1 MIDQIMEILLGKKSK
16 MKKPYTNDIDS
27 SEEENEI
34 SEGMLSGK
42 EKMKKKAE
50 MLSDEMEET
59 PEDEAMESPQIQKK
73 EKKMGVELHDDPEED
88 DYGDDE
94 EDEEEVP
101 EKGRLYGDKHKK
113 TMSKII
119 IALGGKFGG
128 PRERNKL

>member
-1 MIDQIMEILLGKKSK
+1 MEILLGKKNK
-16 MKKPYTNDIDS
+16 MKKPYADDSDS

-59 PEDEAMESPQIQKK
+59 PEDEALESPEMQKK
-73 EKKMGVELHDDPEED
+73 EKKMGVELHDDPEEE

-94 EDEEEVP
+94 EAEEEAP